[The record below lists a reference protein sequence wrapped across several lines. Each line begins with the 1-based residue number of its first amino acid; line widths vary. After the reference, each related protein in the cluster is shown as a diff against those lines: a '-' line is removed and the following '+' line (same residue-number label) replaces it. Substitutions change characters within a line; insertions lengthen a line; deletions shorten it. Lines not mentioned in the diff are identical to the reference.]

1 MKHRLITL
9 TAVVFV
15 ALGAF
20 CGCGKEESKVEVNL
34 SESQKAFN
42 EKYKDV
48 PDDEE
53 GPILSISNTTAP
65 AGGRAEVTVSVK
77 NAADKWNVCGLHV
90 SYPEELDCVNAHEEG
105 NEAEYDLGEAA
116 ENASFSSAMEWQGE
130 RSEDMEDKKIGAF
143 FFTAGFAKRGGGDG
157 DIVTFYLDVPENA
170 ESGTVYPI
178 EFYFFDGDIFTDLSQ
193 NRSMEKY
200 AFSHWESGSVTV
212 E

>member
-1 MKHRLITL
+1 MNHRLITL
-9 TAVVFV
+9 AAVVLT

-20 CGCGKEESKVEVNL
+20 CGCGKEESKVEEIL
-34 SESQKAFN
+34 TESEKAFN
-42 EKYKDV
+42 EKYKDI

-77 NAADKWNVCGLHV
+77 NAADKWNVCGIHV

-105 NEAEYDLGEAA
+105 NEAEYELGEAA
-116 ENASFSSAMEWQGE
+116 EDASFSSAMEWQGE
-130 RSEDMEDKKIGAF
+130 RPEEMEKKKLGAF
-143 FFTAGFAKRGGGDG
+143 FFTAGFTKQGGGDG
-157 DIVTFYLDVPENA
+157 DIVTFYLDIPENA

-178 EFYFFDGDIFTDLSQ
+178 DFYFFDADIFNDLSE

>member
-1 MKHRLITL
+1 MNHKLITL
-9 TAVVFV
+9 AAVVLT

-20 CGCGKEESKVEVNL
+20 CGCGKEESKVEEIL
-34 SESQKAFN
+34 TESEKAFN

-77 NAADKWNVCGLHV
+77 NAADKWNVCGIHV
-90 SYPEELDCVNAHEEG
+90 SYPEELDCVNFNADS
-105 NEAEYDLGEAA
+105 NDAEYELGDAA
-116 ENASFSSAMEWQGE
+116 RKASFSSAMEWQGE
-130 RSEDMEDKKIGAF
+130 RPEEMEKKKLGAF
-143 FFTAGFAKRGGGDG
+143 FFTAGFSMRSGGDG
-157 DIVTFYLDVPENA
+157 DIVTFYLDIPENA

-178 EFYFFDGDIFTDLSQ
+178 EFYFFDADIFTDLSE

>member
-1 MKHRLITL
+1 MNHRLITL
-9 TAVVFV
+9 AAVVLT

-20 CGCGKEESKVEVNL
+20 CGCGKEESKVEEIL
-34 SESQKAFN
+34 TESEKAFN

-65 AGGRAEVTVSVK
+65 AGGRAEITVSVK
-77 NAADKWNVCGLHV
+77 NAADKWNVCGIHV

-105 NEAEYDLGEAA
+105 NEAEYELGEAA
-116 ENASFSSAMEWQGE
+116 EDASFSSAMEWQGE
-130 RSEDMEDKKIGAF
+130 RPEEMEKKKLGAF
-143 FFTAGFAKRGGGDG
+143 FFTAGFTKQGGRDG
-157 DIVTFYLDVPENA
+157 DIVTFYLNIPENA

-178 EFYFFDGDIFTDLSQ
+178 EFYFFDADIFNDLSE